1 MLAVI
6 DHPLVKLCY
15 HHQATMLLSI
25 DSMCINNAL
34 NCFHNNIIINITNVY
49 YTYY

>member
-6 DHPLVKLCY
+6 DHPLVKLYY

-25 DSMCINNAL
+25 DGGYVNKAS
-34 NCFHNNIIINITNVY
+34 NVFMAI
-49 YTYY
+49 